1 MIIDLFPCQSLLVN
15 KNKPLIRKNEH
26 VPDELE
32 PDLDL
37 LILADQLPV
46 LLLQILHT
54 HRRRIPQ
61 QSQH

>member
-1 MIIDLFPCQSLLVN
+1 MIIDLFPRQSLLVN
-15 KNKPLIRKNEH
+15 ENKPLIRKNEH

-37 LILADQLPV
+37 LVLADQLSI

-54 HRRRIPQ
+54 HRRRITH